1 MIRQAITIFTFLAL
15 LAAVATCV
23 VWIFVSPHENTPLD
37 PVVNILVISS
47 ALTGIFAERWA
58 GARQRR
64 SQALNALAAE
74 LHRNA
79 ALLDDDL
86 SPAESEP
93 TGGPTVYPRL
103 LVSAADT
110 ALVSGALDRRR
121 DSALLSQLHG
131 WRDTVYGVNQR
142 LDLTEL
148 LMFSTNSPMELRNY
162 RRALHSD
169 SSYLSSAR
177 QSLTELTTE
186 VSSRR
191 SRR

>member
-1 MIRQAITIFTFLAL
+1 VIRLAITIFTFSAL
-15 LAAVATCV
+15 LSAVVICA
-23 VWIFVSPHENTPLD
+23 VWIFVSPHQNTPLE
-37 PVVNILVISS
+37 PLVEILVISS

-58 GARQRR
+58 SARQRR
-64 SQALNALAAE
+64 SQALNALATE

-79 ALLDDDL
+79 ALLDEDL

-93 TGGPTVYPRL
+93 AGGPTVYPRL

-148 LMFSTNSPMELRNY
+148 LMFSNNSPMELRNY
-162 RRALHSD
+162 RRALHSE

-177 QSLTELTTE
+177 QLLAELTTE
-186 VSSRR
+186 VSARLSRL
-191 SRR
+191 

>member
-15 LAAVATCV
+15 LAAMAACV
-23 VWIFVSPHENTPLD
+23 LWIVVSPNQNTPLD
-37 PVVNILVISS
+37 PIINILVISS

-58 GARQRR
+58 GARQHR
-64 SQALNALAAE
+64 SQALNALATE

-79 ALLDDDL
+79 ALLDADL
-86 SPAESEP
+86 SPTESEP
-93 TGGPTVYPRL
+93 TVGPTVYPRL

-148 LMFSTNSPMELRNY
+148 LMFSNNSPMELRNY
-162 RRALHSD
+162 RRALHSEG
-169 SSYLSSAR
+169 SYLSSAR
-177 QSLTELTTE
+177 QLLAELTAE
-186 VSSRR
+186 VSARLSGL
-191 SRR
+191 

>member
-1 MIRQAITIFTFLAL
+1 VIRRVITIFTFLAL
-15 LAAVATCV
+15 LAAVAICV
-23 VWIFVSPHENTPLD
+23 VWIFVSPHQNTPLD

-58 GARQRR
+58 SVRQHR
-64 SQALNALAAE
+64 SQALNTLATE
-74 LHRNA
+74 LRRNA
-79 ALLDDDL
+79 ALLDEDL
-86 SPAESEP
+86 SVPDSEP
-93 TGGPTVYPRL
+93 GVGPTVYPRL

-121 DSALLSQLHG
+121 DSALLSLLHA
-131 WRDTVYGVNQR
+131 WRDAVYGVNQR

-162 RRALHSD
+162 RRALHSE

-177 QSLTELTTE
+177 HLLTELTTE
-186 VSSRR
+186 VSARLSRL
-191 SRR
+191 

>member
-1 MIRQAITIFTFLAL
+1 VIRQAITIFTFLAL